1 MAANYSQKNTRF
13 YQDMAYVEEKLDA
26 RSISSASV
34 GSPEEEKS
42 YIHQEQAVQSAN
54 VSSASSQATAKT
66 GNSFLN

>member
-1 MAANYSQKNTRF
+1 
-13 YQDMAYVEEKLDA
+13 MAYVEEKLDA

-34 GSPEEEKS
+34 GSAEEEKS

>member
-1 MAANYSQKNTRF
+1 
-13 YQDMAYVEEKLDA
+13 MAYVEEKLDA